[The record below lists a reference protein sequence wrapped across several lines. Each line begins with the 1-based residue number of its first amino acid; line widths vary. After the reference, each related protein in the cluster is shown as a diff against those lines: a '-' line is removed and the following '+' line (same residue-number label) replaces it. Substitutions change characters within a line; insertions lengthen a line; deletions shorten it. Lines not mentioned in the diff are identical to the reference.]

1 MKGFAMLE
9 IGKVGWIDVEKP
21 SAGPYDAIVRPIAV
35 APCTS
40 DVHTVWE
47 GALGDR
53 KNMILG
59 HEAVGVIEEIGS
71 EVKDFKPGDKV
82 IVPAITP
89 EWRSMEAQ
97 DGIPMHSNGMLSGW
111 KFSNFK
117 SGVFAEF
124 FHVNDADM
132 NLALL
137 PKGMPLEQAVMLSDM
152 ATTGIQGA
160 EMAKIK
166 MGSTVAVIGIG
177 PVGLMAVAGAT
188 ILGAGRLIAVG
199 SRKVCVDL
207 ALEYGASEI
216 VDYRK
221 GGLVEQILAKTN
233 GKGVDSVIIS
243 GGNENTISDAV
254 KIVKPGGTVSNVNYY
269 GTGDILP
276 IPRIEWGS
284 GMSQKDIRGGLTN
297 RRSSEDGKNGRPL
310 YLRKNISGKNGHSC
324 IQRVRQNG
332 RSSHAHERKTKRSDQ
347 TCCSSGLI
355 SKSTTLPKLFAMLG
369 VLRKGYS
376 RLMG

>member
-9 IGKVGWIDVEKP
+9 IGKVGWIDTERP
-21 SAGPYDAIVRPIAV
+21 SVGPYDAILRPIAI

-53 KNMILG
+53 KKMILG

-71 EVKDFKPGDKV
+71 EVKDFKPSDKV

-89 EWRSMEAQ
+89 DWRSMEAQ
-97 DGIPMHSNGMLSGW
+97 DGKPMHSNGMLGGW

-117 SGVFAEF
+117 NGVFAEC

-160 EMAKIK
+160 EMANIK
-166 MGSTVAVIGIG
+166 TGSTVAVIGIG
-177 PVGLMAVAGAT
+177 PVGLMAVAGAS

-199 SRKVCVDL
+199 SRKVSVDL

-216 VDYRK
+216 IDYRN
-221 GGLVEQILAKTN
+221 GGVVEQILKKTS
-233 GKGVDSVIIS
+233 GKCVDSVIIA
-243 GGNENTISDAV
+243 GGNVNTISDAV

-284 GMSQKDIRGGLTN
+284 GMSQKDIRGGLTT
-297 RRSSEDGKNGRPL
+297 GGR
-310 YLRKNISGKNGHSC
+310 LRMERMADLC
-324 IQRVRQNG
+324 TYG
-332 RSSHAHERKTKRSDQ
+332 RIKPEKMVTQVFEGFEKIEKALMLMKEKPRD
-347 TCCSSGLI
+347 LI
-355 SKSTTLPKLFAMLG
+355 KPV
-369 VLRKGYS
+369 VL
-376 RLMG
+376 LDE

>member
-1 MKGFAMLE
+1 MLE
-9 IGKVGWIDVEKP
+9 IGKVGWIDAERP

-89 EWRSMEAQ
+89 DWRSMEAQ
-97 DGIPMHSNGMLSGW
+97 DGVPMHSNGMLGGW

-117 SGVFAEF
+117 SGVFAEY

-160 EMAKIK
+160 EMANIK
-166 MGSTVAVIGIG
+166 TGSTVAVIGIG
-177 PVGLMAVAGAT
+177 PVGLMAVAGAS

-199 SRKVCVDL
+199 SRKVSVDL

-216 VDYRK
+216 IDYRS
-221 GGLVEQILAKTN
+221 GGLVEQILEKTN
-233 GKGVDSVIIS
+233 GKGVDSVIIA

-284 GMSQKDIRGGLTN
+284 GMSHKDIRGGLTTG
-297 RRSSEDGKNGRPL
+297 RSSENGKNGRPM
-310 YLRKNISGKNGHSC
+310 YLWKNKTRKNGHPC
-324 IQRVRQNG
+324 IRRIRKNG
-332 RSSHAHERKTKRSDQ
+332 KGSHAHERKTKRSDQ
-347 TCCSSGLI
+347 TRCSSG
-355 SKSTTLPKLFAMLG
+355 
-369 VLRKGYS
+369 
-376 RLMG
+376 

>member
-9 IGKVGWIDVEKP
+9 IGKVGWIDTERP
-21 SAGPYDAIVRPIAV
+21 SAGPYDAIVKPLAV

-40 DVHTVWE
+40 DIHTVWE

-53 KNMILG
+53 KNMVLG
-59 HEAVGVIEEIGS
+59 HEAVGVIEEVGS

-89 EWRSMEAQ
+89 DWRSMEAQ
-97 DGIPMHSNGMLSGW
+97 DGMPMHSNGMLSGW

-160 EMAKIK
+160 EMANIK
-166 MGSTVAVIGIG
+166 TGSTVAVIGIG
-177 PVGLMAVAGAT
+177 PVGLMAVAGAS
-188 ILGAGRLIAVG
+188 ILGAGRLIAIG

-221 GGLVEQILAKTN
+221 GGLVEQVLEKTK
-233 GKGVDSVIIS
+233 GKGVDSVIIA
-243 GGNENTISDAV
+243 GGDKNTISDAV

-269 GTGDILP
+269 GTGDTLP

-284 GMSQKDIRGGLTN
+284 GMAHKDIRGGLTT
-297 RRSSEDGKNGRPL
+297 GGR
-310 YLRKNISGKNGHSC
+310 LRMERMADLC
-324 IQRVRQNG
+324 TYG
-332 RSSHAHERKTKRSDQ
+332 RIKPEKMVTHVFEGFDKMEEALMLMKEKPRD
-347 TCCSSGLI
+347 LI
-355 SKSTTLPKLFAMLG
+355 KPV
-369 VLRKGYS
+369 VL
-376 RLMG
+376 LDE

>member
-9 IGKVGWIDVEKP
+9 IGKVGWIDAEKP

-47 GALGDR
+47 GALGNR

-59 HEAVGVIEEIGS
+59 HEAVGIIEEIGS
-71 EVKDFKPGDKV
+71 EVKDFKQGDKV

-89 EWRSMEAQ
+89 DWRSMEAQ
-97 DGIPMHSNGMLSGW
+97 DGMPMHSNGMLSGW

-117 SGVFAEF
+117 SGVFAEY

-160 EMAKIK
+160 EMANIK
-166 MGSTVAVIGIG
+166 TGSTVAVIGIG
-177 PVGLMAVAGAT
+177 PVGLMAVAGAS

-207 ALEYGASEI
+207 AMEYGTSEV

-221 GGLVEQILAKTN
+221 GGLVEQILEKTN
-233 GKGVDSVIIS
+233 GKGVDSVIIA

-254 KIVKPGGTVSNVNYY
+254 KIVKPGGTVSNVNYF

-284 GMSQKDIRGGLTN
+284 GMSHKDIRGGLTT
-297 RRSSEDGKNGRPL
+297 GGR
-310 YLRKNISGKNGHSC
+310 LRMERMADLC
-324 IQRVRQNG
+324 TYG
-332 RSSHAHERKTKRSDQ
+332 RIKPEKMATHVFKGFDNMEKA
-347 TCCSSGLI
+347 L
-355 SKSTTLPKLFAMLG
+355 MLMKEKPRDMIKPV
-369 VLRKGYS
+369 VL
-376 RLMG
+376 LDE

>member
-1 MKGFAMLE
+1 MKGFAMLG
-9 IGKVGWIDVEKP
+9 IGKVGWIDINKP
-21 SAGPYDAIVRPIAV
+21 KAGSLDAIVRPIAV

-59 HEAVGVIEEIGS
+59 HEAVGVIEEVGS

-89 EWRSMEAQ
+89 DWRSIEVQ
-97 DGIPMHSNGMLSGW
+97 DGMPMHSCGMLSGW

-117 SGVFAEF
+117 SGVFAEN

-132 NLALL
+132 NLAHL

-160 EMAKIK
+160 EYANIK

-177 PVGLMAVAGAT
+177 PVGLMAVAGAA
-188 ILGAGRLIAVG
+188 ILGAGKLYAVG
-199 SRKVCVDL
+199 SRKVCADL
-207 ALEYGASEI
+207 AMEYGASEI
-216 VDYRK
+216 IDYK
-221 GGLVEQILAKTN
+221 NGGLVDQILKKTN
-233 GKGVDSVIIS
+233 GRGVDSVIIA
-243 GGNENTISDAV
+243 GGNQNSISDAV
-254 KIVKPGGTVSNVNYY
+254 KIVKPGGTVSNVNYF
-269 GTGDILP
+269 GSGDTLP

-284 GMSQKDIRGGLTN
+284 GMAHKDIRGGLTN
-297 RRSSEDGKNGRPL
+297 GGRLRMERMADLCTYGRIKPEKMVTHVFNGFENMEKSLMLMKDKP
-310 YLRKNISGKNGHSC
+310 K
-324 IQRVRQNG
+324 
-332 RSSHAHERKTKRSDQ
+332 D
-347 TCCSSGLI
+347 LI
-355 SKSTTLPKLFAMLG
+355 KPV
-369 VLRKGYS
+369 VLID
-376 RLMG
+376 